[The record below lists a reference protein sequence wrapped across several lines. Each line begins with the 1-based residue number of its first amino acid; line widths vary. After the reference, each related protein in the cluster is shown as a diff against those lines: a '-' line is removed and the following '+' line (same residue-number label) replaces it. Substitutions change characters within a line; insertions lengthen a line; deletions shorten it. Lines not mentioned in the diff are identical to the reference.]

1 MNPLLRFTDLTSLN
15 PEDTTQ
21 SVGAWAKKAVADPM
35 NLPAALCVWPS
46 MVEAVA
52 LAVGEAPVGVAAVCG
67 GFPSGQTYMEVKLLE
82 AALAVENGADEL
94 DTVIDLGAVL
104 SGNLEQAAAEI
115 EALKEEVGDEAILKV
130 ILEVGVLKT
139 DELIYK
145 AAMTA
150 MEAGADFIKTST
162 GKTATGAT
170 PEAARVMCRAIGDYA
185 KKSGRQVGFK
195 AAGGIR
201 TAEAAQQYY
210 HIVEQ
215 ELGAEWLTPALFRLG
230 RSSI

>member
-1 MNPLLRFTDLTSLN
+1 MDNLLRFTDLTSLRA
-15 PEDTTQ
+15 EDTPE
-21 SVGAWAKKAVADPM
+21 SVAAWAAAAVADPM

-46 MVEAVA
+46 AVEAAAV
-52 LAVGEAPVGVAAVCG
+52 AVGEAPVALAAVCG

-94 DTVIDLGAVL
+94 DTVVDLGAVL
-104 SGNLEQAAAEI
+104 SSNFEQAAAEI
-115 EALKEEVGDEAILKV
+115 AALKEEVGDEALLKV
-130 ILEVGVLKT
+130 ILEVGVLQS

-145 AAMTA
+145 TALMA

-162 GKTATGAT
+162 GKAAVGAT
-170 PEAARVMCRAIGDYA
+170 PEAARTMCRAIADYY
-185 KKSGRQVGFK
+185 KKTGRRVGFK

-201 TAEAAQQYY
+201 TAEQATEYY
-210 HIVEQ
+210 RIVEQ